1 MKNDGSSRRDFLKI
15 AGMTVAGVELA
26 RTTGLC
32 AEAFTGGELH
42 DSEATLIPFPSLP
55 SVFEAPSSKYFGVK
69 VEERF
74 DSFGNGKSG
83 RRRKLVPRD
92 SKTYYLADGLSGE
105 EEPHSFQLTFEI
117 TNNRILCSATQSGLL
132 KNPCIFSRVVPARR
146 RGRELIAEELL
157 GGSAWSFG
165 LIRKG
170 GRPVRLSMTHGAQV
184 ELLGAVFPLFKYEVE
199 DLAVRLLAF
208 APESA
213 GTGTQAPRAILTLVE
228 VHNEG
233 KEMWEGS
240 LLAPG
245 LRDVANADA
254 TAISTPAE
262 SPHPRF
268 TEVPVPIGPGF
279 EAVMCLNP
287 TRWDPR
293 CPEVCISL
301 QPEERAICG
310 FALLLGT
317 SVEDLRNTSKEIL
330 GRSAIS
336 WFNETWRAREKRYG
350 QLSIPAAPYF
360 SESYIRLLE
369 ADRSAIL
376 YSGEGRLFSGGP
388 SGCVDFGMMLS
399 EPKFLADALRS
410 LGTYRPRM
418 AGTPNRED
426 LSYSLVNSL
435 GLLPSASL
443 YYRAT
448 DDRSLFLE
456 APGILEFARE
466 RLTDIL
472 ALRQG
477 EPYLFPSK
485 MLWDG
490 PTLGD
495 YHTGSNI
502 MAWLAFQGMGRLARE
517 IYGEEQLGNQWGEV
531 ADKIKRDI
539 YRHCVGKSRLG
550 PRFFEGG
557 NADGT
562 FAAGHNGEE
571 AFTTLAPFFGF
582 CEADDRA
589 LINHAKLAFTEDNPL
604 YEPAVDGI
612 WWDNRGAWGSGI
624 TTPGQMAMLVAIN
637 NEAELQQRLD
647 QLRTLTDLD
656 GSIWWWP
663 YLYPCNDR
671 RNIRRRD
678 WPTDTSKS
686 GFTMAIASCLL
697 ANNVLGMSVD
707 VPARRVALRP
717 FCPWGEFNWE
727 RARLG
732 NSRFDVAYKQEEK
745 RIMGRITNRNHQPY
759 EAMIELTL
767 PTSAAP
773 RATTLNGMPAQDAK
787 STTRFGRAAVRIA
800 AHVAPAASVELLVV
814 AA

>member
-1 MKNDGSSRRDFLKI
+1 VKNVGSSRRDFLKI
-15 AGMTVAGVELA
+15 AGMTAAGIELA
-26 RTTGLC
+26 RTTGVC
-32 AEAFTGGELH
+32 ADAFPGGELH
-42 DSEATLIPFPSLP
+42 DSATMLTPFRSLP
-55 SVFEAPSSKYFGVK
+55 SIFEAPRSKYFGVK
-69 VEERF
+69 VVERF
-74 DSFGNGKSG
+74 ESFGNGQSG
-83 RRRKLVPRD
+83 QRLKLVPRD

-117 TNNRILCSATQSGLL
+117 TNNHILCSATQSGLL
-132 KNPCIFSRVVPARR
+132 KNPCIFSRMVPARR
-146 RGRELIAEELL
+146 RGRELVAEELL

-170 GRPVRLSMTHGAQV
+170 GRPVRLSMTHGAEV
-184 ELLGAVFPLFKYEVE
+184 ELLGAVFPLFKYHLD
-199 DLAVRLLAF
+199 DLTVRLLAF
-208 APESA
+208 APESSE
-213 GTGTQAPRAILTLVE
+213 TGTKAPRAILTLVE

-233 KEMWEGS
+233 KESWQGS

-254 TAISTPAE
+254 TAISTPVE

-268 TEVPVPIGPGF
+268 TELPVPIAPAY
-279 EAVMCLNP
+279 EAVMCLDP
-287 TRWDPR
+287 TRWNPR
-293 CPEVCISL
+293 CPEVYVSVE
-301 QPEERAICG
+301 PGERRI
-310 FALLLGT
+310 FSVALLLGT

-330 GRSAIS
+330 GRGVLS
-336 WFNETWRAREKRYG
+336 WFNETWTAREKRYG
-350 QLSIPAAPYF
+350 RLSIPSEPYF
-360 SESYIRLLE
+360 SESYVRLLE
-369 ADRSAIL
+369 ADSSAIL

-388 SGCVDFGMMLS
+388 SGCVEFGMMLC

-410 LGTYRPRM
+410 LAGYRPPK
-418 AGTPNRED
+418 AGTLNRED

-448 DDRSLFLE
+448 DDRSLFIE

-502 MAWLAFQGMGRLARE
+502 MAWLAFQGMGRIARE
-517 IYGEEQLGNQWGEV
+517 VYDEAQLGNQWEEV
-531 ADKIKRDI
+531 ADKIRRDI
-539 YRHCVGKSRLG
+539 CRHCIGESHLG
-550 PRFFEGG
+550 PRFSEGG

-582 CEADDRA
+582 CEADDPA

-612 WWDNRGAWGSGI
+612 WWDKRGAWGSGI

-637 NEAELQQRLD
+637 NETELQQRLD

-686 GFTMAIASCLL
+686 GFTMAIASCLFV
-697 ANNVLGMSVD
+697 NNVLGISVD
-707 VPARRVALRP
+707 VPARLVALRP

-727 RARLG
+727 RGRLG
-732 NSRFDVAYKQEEK
+732 NSKFDVAYKREEK
-745 RIMGRITNRNHQPY
+745 RIIGRLTNRNDQPY
-759 EAMIELTL
+759 KAMIELTL
-767 PTSAAP
+767 PTGAALH
-773 RATTLNGMPAQDAK
+773 AATLNGMPAQDAK

-800 AHVAPAASVELLVV
+800 AHVAPAASVELVV
-814 AA
+814 AVA